1 MTWQWPFRR
10 AAVVD
15 LITLRVQ
22 TGMLV
27 RQTAGGQNPL
37 TRVSIDLILE
47 RSASGVV
54 DVAGFHAQAGW
65 QRVFPAGSKPSNHS
79 SIEGIH
85 DGWATI
91 LAENQHQLQ
100 QRSWYLSHEWRLCRK
115 ILCCIVVGA
124 QTSTGFQQTLQGHR
138 LPATDH

>member
-15 LITLRVQ
+15 SITLRVQ
-22 TGMLV
+22 TSMLV

-37 TRVSIDLILE
+37 TRVSIGLILE

-54 DVAGFHAQAGW
+54 VAGFHAQASL

-91 LAENQHQLQ
+91 LAGNQHQHQ
-100 QRSWYLSHEWRLCRK
+100 QRSWYLSHERRPCRK

-124 QTSTGFQQTLQGHR
+124 QTSIGFQQTLQGNR
-138 LPATDH
+138 LPAIDH